1 MQVIQI
7 KNLNFNY
14 GENVIFNNFN
24 LNISEGKF
32 VTILGKNGS
41 GKTTLAKILGGFYKK
56 NILIYGENDYQNIKV
71 IFDDLDSDGIVMNI
85 LINSLKGLDKKEISD
100 RVIEVSKLFG
110 FDKLLNKD
118 YDMLCLKDKKIVNL
132 GIGILSK
139 PKVLV
144 LDNILE
150 GLDKKNKNIILKK
163 LKKLKITVINL
174 SNDVNDALISDE
186 VVIIGGGK
194 VLLKGSKKRVL
205 EDENFFETYDME
217 LPFTVNLSNKLKFY
231 ELIDRVYF
239 DDKKLVDDLWK

>member
-1 MQVIQI
+1 MQVVQI

-71 IFDDLDSDGIVMNI
+71 IFDDLDFDGIVMNI

-118 YDMLCLKDKKIVNL
+118 YDTLCLKDKKIVNL

-217 LPFTVNLSNKLKFY
+217 LPFMVNLSNKLKFY

>member
-1 MQVIQI
+1 MQAVQI

-14 GENVIFNNFN
+14 GENVIFDNFN

-41 GKTTLAKILGGFYKK
+41 GKTTLAKILSGFYKK
-56 NILIYGENDYQNIKV
+56 NVFIYGENDYKNIKV
-71 IFDDLDSDGIVMNI
+71 VFDDLDFDGIVMNI

-100 RVIEVSKLFG
+100 RVIEVSRLLS

-118 YDMLCLKDKKIVNL
+118 YDMLCLKDKKIINL
-132 GIGILSK
+132 GIGILSR

-150 GLDKKNKNIILKK
+150 GLDKKNKNIILRK

-194 VLLKGSKKRVL
+194 VLLKGSKKKVL
-205 EDENFFETYDME
+205 ENENFFETYDME
-217 LPFTVNLSNKLKFY
+217 LPFMVNLSNKLKFY

>member
-1 MQVIQI
+1 MQVVQI

-71 IFDDLDSDGIVMNI
+71 IFDDLDFDGIVMNI
-85 LINSLKGLDKKEISD
+85 LINFLKGLDKKEISD

-118 YDMLCLKDKKIVNL
+118 YDTLCLKDKKIVNL

>member
-1 MQVIQI
+1 MQVVQI

-71 IFDDLDSDGIVMNI
+71 IFDDLDFDGIVMNI

-100 RVIEVSKLFG
+100 RVIEVSKLFS
-110 FDKLLNKD
+110 FDKFLNKD
-118 YDMLCLKDKKIVNL
+118 YDTLCLKDKKIVNL

>member
-1 MQVIQI
+1 MQVVQI

-71 IFDDLDSDGIVMNI
+71 IFDDLDFDGIVMNI

-118 YDMLCLKDKKIVNL
+118 YDTLCLKDKKIVNL

-150 GLDKKNKNIILKK
+150 GLDKKNRNIILKK

>member
-1 MQVIQI
+1 MQVVQI

-71 IFDDLDSDGIVMNI
+71 IFDDLDFDGIVMNI

-118 YDMLCLKDKKIVNL
+118 YDTLCLKDKKIVNL
-132 GIGILSK
+132 GICILRK

-144 LDNILE
+144 LDNIVE

>member
-1 MQVIQI
+1 MQVVQI

-14 GENVIFNNFN
+14 GENIIFNNFN

-71 IFDDLDSDGIVMNI
+71 IFDDLDFDGIVMNI

-118 YDMLCLKDKKIVNL
+118 YDTLCLKDKKIVNL

>member
-1 MQVIQI
+1 MQVVQI

-41 GKTTLAKILGGFYKK
+41 GKTTLARILGGFYKK

-71 IFDDLDSDGIVMNI
+71 IFDDLDFDGIVMNI

-118 YDMLCLKDKKIVNL
+118 YDTLCLKDKKIVNL

>member
-1 MQVIQI
+1 MQVVQI

-71 IFDDLDSDGIVMNI
+71 IFDDLDFDGIVMNI

-118 YDMLCLKDKKIVNL
+118 YDTLCLKDKKIVNL

-150 GLDKKNKNIILKK
+150 GLDKKNKNIILRK
-163 LKKLKITVINL
+163 LKKLKITMINL

>member
-1 MQVIQI
+1 MQVVQI

-71 IFDDLDSDGIVMNI
+71 IFDDLDFDGIVMNI

-100 RVIEVSKLFG
+100 RVIGVSKLFG

-118 YDMLCLKDKKIVNL
+118 YDTLCLKDKKIVNL

-163 LKKLKITVINL
+163 LKKIKITVINL

>member
-1 MQVIQI
+1 MQVVQI

-71 IFDDLDSDGIVMNI
+71 IFDDLDFDGIVMNI

-118 YDMLCLKDKKIVNL
+118 YDTLCLKDKKVVNL

-163 LKKLKITVINL
+163 LKKLKITMINL

>member
-1 MQVIQI
+1 MQVVQI

-71 IFDDLDSDGIVMNI
+71 IFDDLDFDGIVMNI

-118 YDMLCLKDKKIVNL
+118 YDTLCLKDKKIVNL

-163 LKKLKITVINL
+163 LKKLKITMINL

-194 VLLKGSKKRVL
+194 VLLKGSKKRIL

>member
-1 MQVIQI
+1 MQVVQI

-100 RVIEVSKLFG
+100 RVIGVSKLFG

-118 YDMLCLKDKKIVNL
+118 YDTLCLKDKKIVNL

>member
-1 MQVIQI
+1 MQVVQI

-71 IFDDLDSDGIVMNI
+71 IFDDLDFDGIVMNI

-118 YDMLCLKDKKIVNL
+118 YDTLCLKDKKIVNL

-163 LKKLKITVINL
+163 LKKLKITMINL

>member
-1 MQVIQI
+1 MQVVQI

-71 IFDDLDSDGIVMNI
+71 IFDDLDFDGIVMNI

-118 YDMLCLKDKKIVNL
+118 YDTLCLKDKKIVNL

-163 LKKLKITVINL
+163 LKKLKITMINL

-194 VLLKGSKKRVL
+194 VLLKGSKKKVL
-205 EDENFFETYDME
+205 ENENFFETYDME
-217 LPFTVNLSNKLKFY
+217 LPFMVNLSNKLKFY

>member
-1 MQVIQI
+1 MQVVQI

-71 IFDDLDSDGIVMNI
+71 IFDDLDFDGIVMNI

-110 FDKLLNKD
+110 FDKLLNND
-118 YDMLCLKDKKIVNL
+118 YDTLCLKDKKIVNL

-150 GLDKKNKNIILKK
+150 GLDKKNKNIILRK

>member
-1 MQVIQI
+1 MQVVQI

-14 GENVIFNNFN
+14 DENVIFNNFN

-71 IFDDLDSDGIVMNI
+71 IFDDLDFDGIVMNI

-118 YDMLCLKDKKIVNL
+118 YDTLCLKDKKIVNL

-239 DDKKLVDDLWK
+239 DNKKLVDDLWK

>member
-1 MQVIQI
+1 MQVVQI

-32 VTILGKNGS
+32 VTILGKNCS

-71 IFDDLDSDGIVMNI
+71 IFDDLDFDGIVMNI

-118 YDMLCLKDKKIVNL
+118 YDTLCLKDKKIVNL

-150 GLDKKNKNIILKK
+150 GLDKKTKNIILKK

-194 VLLKGSKKRVL
+194 VLLKGSKK
-205 EDENFFETYDME
+205 EF
-217 LPFTVNLSNKLKFY
+217 
-231 ELIDRVYF
+231 
-239 DDKKLVDDLWK
+239 

>member
-1 MQVIQI
+1 MQVVQI

-71 IFDDLDSDGIVMNI
+71 IFDDLDFDGIVMNI

-118 YDMLCLKDKKIVNL
+118 YDTLRLKDKKIVNL

>member
-1 MQVIQI
+1 MQVVQI

-41 GKTTLAKILGGFYKK
+41 GKTTFAKILGGFYKK

-71 IFDDLDSDGIVMNI
+71 IFDDLDFDGIVMNI

-118 YDMLCLKDKKIVNL
+118 YDTLCLKDKKIVNL

>member
-71 IFDDLDSDGIVMNI
+71 IFDDLDFDGIVMNI

-118 YDMLCLKDKKIVNL
+118 YDTLCLKDKKIVNL

>member
-1 MQVIQI
+1 MQVVQI

-71 IFDDLDSDGIVMNI
+71 IFDDLDFDGIVMNI
-85 LINSLKGLDKKEISD
+85 LINSLKGLDKKEISN

-118 YDMLCLKDKKIVNL
+118 YDTLCLKDKKIVNL

>member
-1 MQVIQI
+1 MQVVQI

-71 IFDDLDSDGIVMNI
+71 IFDDLDFDGIVMNI
-85 LINSLKGLDKKEISD
+85 LINSLKGLVKKEISD

-118 YDMLCLKDKKIVNL
+118 YDTLCLKDKKIVNL

>member
-1 MQVIQI
+1 MQVVQI

-71 IFDDLDSDGIVMNI
+71 IFDDLDFDGIVMNI

-100 RVIEVSKLFG
+100 RVIEVSKLFS
-110 FDKLLNKD
+110 FDKFLNKD
-118 YDMLCLKDKKIVNL
+118 YDTLCLKDKKVVNL

>member
-1 MQVIQI
+1 MQVVQI

-71 IFDDLDSDGIVMNI
+71 IFDDLDFDGIVMNI
-85 LINSLKGLDKKEISD
+85 LINSLKGLDKKEISN

-118 YDMLCLKDKKIVNL
+118 YDTLCLKDKKIVNL

-205 EDENFFETYDME
+205 EDENF
-217 LPFTVNLSNKLKFY
+217 LKLMIWNF
-231 ELIDRVYF
+231 LLR
-239 DDKKLVDDLWK
+239 

>member
-1 MQVIQI
+1 MQVVQI

-71 IFDDLDSDGIVMNI
+71 IFDDLDFDGIVMNI

-118 YDMLCLKDKKIVNL
+118 YDTLCLKDKKIVNL

>member
-1 MQVIQI
+1 MQVVQI

-71 IFDDLDSDGIVMNI
+71 IFDDLDFDGIVMNI

-118 YDMLCLKDKKIVNL
+118 YDTLCLKDKKIVNL

-163 LKKLKITVINL
+163 LKKLKITMINL
-174 SNDVNDALISDE
+174 SNDVNDVLISDE

>member
-1 MQVIQI
+1 MQVVQI

-41 GKTTLAKILGGFYKK
+41 RKTTLAKILGGFYKK

-71 IFDDLDSDGIVMNI
+71 IFDDLDFDGIVMNI

-118 YDMLCLKDKKIVNL
+118 YDTLCLKDKKIVNL

>member
-1 MQVIQI
+1 MQVVQI

-32 VTILGKNGS
+32 VTILGKNCS

-71 IFDDLDSDGIVMNI
+71 IFDDLDFDGIVMNI

-118 YDMLCLKDKKIVNL
+118 YDTLCLKDKKIVNL

-150 GLDKKNKNIILKK
+150 GLDKKTKNIILKK

>member
-1 MQVIQI
+1 MQVVQI

-24 LNISEGKF
+24 LNISGGKF

-71 IFDDLDSDGIVMNI
+71 IFDDLDFDGIVMNI
-85 LINSLKGLDKKEISD
+85 LISSLKGLDKKEISD

-118 YDMLCLKDKKIVNL
+118 YDTLCLKDKKIVNL

-150 GLDKKNKNIILKK
+150 GLDKKNRNIILKK

>member
-1 MQVIQI
+1 MQVVQI
-7 KNLNFNY
+7 KNLNFNH

-71 IFDDLDSDGIVMNI
+71 IFDDLDFDGIVMNI

-118 YDMLCLKDKKIVNL
+118 YDTLCLKDKKIVNL

-163 LKKLKITVINL
+163 LKKLKITMINL

-194 VLLKGSKKRVL
+194 VLLKGSKKKVL
-205 EDENFFETYDME
+205 ENENFFETYDME
-217 LPFTVNLSNKLKFY
+217 LPFMVNLSNKLKFY

>member
-1 MQVIQI
+1 MQVVQI

-71 IFDDLDSDGIVMNI
+71 IFDDLDFDGIVMNI
-85 LINSLKGLDKKEISD
+85 LINSLKGLDKKKISD

-118 YDMLCLKDKKIVNL
+118 YDTLCLKDKKIVNL

>member
-1 MQVIQI
+1 MQVVQI

-71 IFDDLDSDGIVMNI
+71 IFDDLDFDGIVMNI

-118 YDMLCLKDKKIVNL
+118 YDTLCLKDKKIVNL

-150 GLDKKNKNIILKK
+150 GLDKKNKNIILRK

>member
-1 MQVIQI
+1 MQVVQI

-71 IFDDLDSDGIVMNI
+71 IFDDLDFDGIVMNI

-163 LKKLKITVINL
+163 LKKLKITMINL

>member
-1 MQVIQI
+1 MQVVQI

-71 IFDDLDSDGIVMNI
+71 IFDDLDFDGIVMNI
-85 LINSLKGLDKKEISD
+85 LINSLKGLDKKEKSN

-118 YDMLCLKDKKIVNL
+118 YDTLCLKDKKIVNL

-163 LKKLKITVINL
+163 LKKLKITMINL

>member
-1 MQVIQI
+1 MQVVQI

-71 IFDDLDSDGIVMNI
+71 IFDDLDFDGIVMNI

-118 YDMLCLKDKKIVNL
+118 YDTLCLKDKKIVNL

-150 GLDKKNKNIILKK
+150 GLDKKNKNIILRK

-186 VVIIGGGK
+186 VVIIGEGK

>member
-1 MQVIQI
+1 MQVVQI

-71 IFDDLDSDGIVMNI
+71 IFDDLDFDGIVMNI

-118 YDMLCLKDKKIVNL
+118 YDTLCLKDKKVVNL

-150 GLDKKNKNIILKK
+150 GLDKKNRNIILKK

>member
-1 MQVIQI
+1 MQVVQI

-41 GKTTLAKILGGFYKK
+41 GKTTLAKILSGFYKK

-71 IFDDLDSDGIVMNI
+71 IFDDLDFDGIVMNI

-118 YDMLCLKDKKIVNL
+118 YDTLCLKDKKIVNL

-163 LKKLKITVINL
+163 LKKLKITMINL

>member
-1 MQVIQI
+1 MQVVQI

-71 IFDDLDSDGIVMNI
+71 IFDDLDFDGIVMNI

-118 YDMLCLKDKKIVNL
+118 YDTLCLKDKKVVNL

>member
-1 MQVIQI
+1 MQVVQI

-71 IFDDLDSDGIVMNI
+71 IFDDLDFDGIVMNI

-118 YDMLCLKDKKIVNL
+118 YDTLCLKDKRVVNL

-150 GLDKKNKNIILKK
+150 GLDKKNKNIILRK